1 MTTTTPPGLSVPT
14 VVMPPASSASPRNSS
29 ASGRS
34 SSTSRHSS
42 GADLSRPAPDMGYI
56 PGLDGIRALAVIGVL
71 LFHGA
76 NSWLPGGFLGV
87 DVFFVLSG
95 FLITTILLQQ
105 LQGRGRIDF
114 GRFYRGRARR
124 LLPALIAVL
133 ALSAV
138 LVATVAR
145 DGASQF
151 REHVLPSLFFFANWS
166 FIFDDQSY
174 FEAIGRPSVLQHLWS
189 LAVEEQFYL
198 LWPLLLLFL
207 FRRGGRSGVARA
219 ALTIALVST
228 LAMAVLSVLWN
239 VPGGGDASRLY
250 MGTDTHCMSLLVGA
264 ALAAVFRPGAL
275 PKHLP
280 PVRAAALSLV
290 GLLATATVIASFA
303 LVTETSNWL
312 YRGGFI
318 VVALA
323 SAVMIA
329 VVAHPAAWLGAVF
342 AIAPLRWIGVRSY
355 GIYLYHWPIF
365 VVTRPELDLPFGG
378 VPAFL
383 VSLGLTLLVADASYR
398 YLEMP
403 IRNGALG
410 ATWQRWRDEGLLG
423 PKLLRI
429 VPVAAV
435 TAAAVTF
442 AVLTAPAPD
451 GREYLGGR
459 TEVGAGPL
467 VAAGD
472 AAAAEAAGEAVD
484 AARAAAAQTEAAEA
498 AAAAELAA
506 RYGPVAVTEPISVVG
521 DSVTVGAV
529 DAFPASI
536 PGAMADGEVS
546 RMPAA
551 VFQRIRERAAA
562 GVLGQAVV
570 IQTGTNGLVTE
581 AELRAMLDELQGT
594 RRVVLV
600 TTGGSESWQTSS
612 NETIRAVAG
621 SYPNVRIADWASA
634 SAGRGDL
641 VVYDGVH
648 LSETG
653 KPVYASLLVQALTV
667 P

>member
-1 MTTTTPPGLSVPT
+1 MTTTTPTGPSAPT
-14 VVMPPASSASPRNSS
+14 VVIPRAHSTPT
-29 ASGRS
+29 
-34 SSTSRHSS
+34 STSMRGS
-42 GADLSRPAPDMGYI
+42 GPDLARPAPDMGYI
-56 PGLDGIRALAVIGVL
+56 PGLDGVRALAVIGVL
-71 LFHGA
+71 LFHGG
-76 NSWLPGGFLGV
+76 NPWLPGGFLGV

-95 FLITTILLQQ
+95 FLISTILLQQ
-105 LQGRGRIDF
+105 LQWRGSIDF
-114 GRFYRGRARR
+114 AAFYRGRARR

-151 REHVLPSLFFFANWS
+151 REHVVPSLFFFANWS
-166 FIFDDQSY
+166 FIFDEQSY
-174 FEAIGRPSVLQHLWS
+174 FEAVGRPSVLQHLWS

-207 FRRGGRSGVARA
+207 FRRGGRPGVARA
-219 ALTIALVST
+219 ALVIALVST

-239 VPGGGDASRLY
+239 VPSAGDASRLY

-275 PKHLP
+275 PRHLP
-280 PVRAAALSLV
+280 PMRATALSLV
-290 GLLATATVIASFA
+290 GVAATAVVIASFA
-303 LVTETSNWL
+303 WVTESSNWL

-318 VVALA
+318 VVAGA

-329 VVAHPAAWLGAVF
+329 VICHPAAWLGSAF
-342 AIAPLRWIGVRSY
+342 AIAPLRWIGLRSY

-365 VVTRPELDLPFGG
+365 VVTRPNIDLPFGG
-378 VPAFL
+378 TPAFL
-383 VSLGLTLLVADASYR
+383 VSLGLTLLVADLSYR

-403 IRNGALG
+403 IRNGAMG
-410 ATWQRWRDEGLLG
+410 ATWRRWQDDGVLG
-423 PKLLRI
+423 QKMLRI

-442 AVLTAPAPD
+442 AVVTAPAPD

-467 VAAGD
+467 VASGQT
-472 AAAAEAAGEAVD
+472 AAEAEAAGEAAD
-484 AARAAAAQTEAAEA
+484 AAKAQAAQSEAEQA

-506 RYGPVAVTEPISVVG
+506 RYGPVAVTDPISVVG

-529 DAFPASI
+529 DAFPAAI

-546 RMPAA
+546 RMPET
-551 VFQRIRERAAA
+551 VFQRIRERQAA

-570 IQTGTNGLVTE
+570 VQTGTNGLVTE
-581 AELRAMLDELQGT
+581 EELRGLLDQLQGT

-600 TTGGSESWQTSS
+600 TTGGSESWQVRS

-634 SAGRGDL
+634 SAGNGEL

-648 LSETG
+648 LSEAG
-653 KPVYASLLVQALTV
+653 KPVYAALLVQALTV

>member
-1 MTTTTPPGLSVPT
+1 MTTTTPAGPSAPT
-14 VVMPPASSASPRNSS
+14 VVIPHALVTPAQNAKHDGGP
-29 ASGRS
+29 
-34 SSTSRHSS
+34 
-42 GADLSRPAPDMGYI
+42 DLSRPAPDMGYI
-56 PGLDGIRALAVIGVL
+56 PGLDGVRALAVIGVL
-71 LFHGA
+71 LFHGG
-76 NSWLPGGFLGV
+76 NPWLPGGFLGV

-95 FLITTILLQQ
+95 FLISTILLQQ
-105 LQGRGRIDF
+105 LQGHGRVDF
-114 GRFYRGRARR
+114 GQFYRGRARR

-151 REHVLPSLFFFANWS
+151 RDHVIPSLFFFANWS

-174 FEAIGRPSVLQHLWS
+174 FEAVGRPSVLQHLWS

-198 LWPLLLLFL
+198 LWPLLLLFI
-207 FRRGGRSGVARA
+207 FRRGGRPGVART
-219 ALTIALVST
+219 ALVIALIST
-228 LAMAVLSVLWN
+228 LAMAVLSVVWN
-239 VPGGGDASRLY
+239 VPGAGDASRLY

-275 PKHLP
+275 PRSLP
-280 PVRAAALSLV
+280 RARAAALSLV
-290 GLLATATVIASFA
+290 GVAATVAVIGSFA
-303 LVTETSNWL
+303 LVTESSNWL
-312 YRGGFI
+312 YRGGFV

-329 VVAHPAAWLGAVF
+329 VVCHPAAWLGSAF
-342 AIAPLRWIGVRSY
+342 AIAPLRWIGLRSY

-365 VVTRPELDLPFGG
+365 VVTRPDLDLPFGG
-378 VPAFL
+378 TPAFL
-383 VSLGLTLLVADASYR
+383 VSLGLTLLVADLSYR

-403 IRNGALG
+403 IRNGVVS
-410 ATWQRWRDEGLLG
+410 ATWRTWQDDGVLSQR
-423 PKLLRI
+423 LLRI

-435 TAAAVTF
+435 TAAAVTL

-459 TEVGAGPL
+459 TQVGAGPL
-467 VAAGD
+467 TATGEGAEQAQD
-472 AAAAEAAGEAVD
+472 AAKAQAAQAAEA
-484 AARAAAAQTEAAEA
+484 EAAEA

-506 RYGPVAVTEPISVVG
+506 RYGPVPVTEPISVVG

-529 DAFPASI
+529 DAFPAAI

-546 RMPAA
+546 RQPGT
-551 VFQRIRERAAA
+551 VFQRIRERQAA

-570 IQTGTNGLVTE
+570 IQTGTNGLVAE
-581 AELRAMLDELQGT
+581 EELRSLLDGLQGT

-600 TTGGSESWQTSS
+600 TTGGAESWQLRS
-612 NETIRAVAG
+612 NETIRAVAA

-648 LSETG
+648 LSEVG
-653 KPVYASLLVQALTV
+653 KPAYAALLVQALTT